1 MKVLAVASKGGHWV
15 ELLRLLPAFSGMEMV
30 YISTDPNLAVTVEG
44 SKFYNVPDA
53 NRWNK
58 FKLVK
63 IFMIVFKIV
72 YKERPK
78 FVISTGAAPGL
89 MALMAGKMLG
99 IKTIWIDT
107 IASAEK
113 LSLSGRIA
121 LKFVDRLYTQWPDL
135 SGPKIIYAGNILL

>member
-1 MKVLAVASKGGHWV
+1 MKVLAIASKGGHWV
-15 ELLRLLPAFSGMEMV
+15 ELLRLLPAFSGMEVV
-30 YISTDPNLAVTVEG
+30 YISTDANLAATVEG
-44 SKFYNVPDA
+44 SRFYSVPDA

-58 FKLVK
+58 YKLIR
-63 IFMIVFKIV
+63 IFFQLFTIVRR
-72 YKERPK
+72 ERPK

-89 MALMAGKMLG
+89 MGLFAAKLLG

-135 SGPKIIYAGNILL
+135 SGPKVIYAGNILL

>member
-15 ELLRLLPAFSGMEMV
+15 ELLRVLPAFSGMEMV
-30 YISTDPNLAVTVEG
+30 YVSTDPHLAGTVEG
-44 SKFYNVPDA
+44 SKFYCVPDA

-63 IFMIVFKIV
+63 IFMMLFKIV
-72 YKERPK
+72 FNERPK

>member
-1 MKVLAVASKGGHWV
+1 MKVLAIASKGGHWV

-30 YISTDPNLAVTVEG
+30 YISTNSDLATTVPGYKFYTVE
-44 SKFYNVPDA
+44 DA

-63 IFMIVFKIV
+63 IFLVIFRIV
-72 YKERPK
+72 YTERPK
-78 FVISTGAAPGL
+78 VIISTGAAPGL
-89 MALMAGKMLG
+89 MGLMAGKMLG
-99 IKTIWIDT
+99 IKTIWVDT

-121 LKFVDRLYTQWPDL
+121 TKFVDRIYTQWPEL
-135 SGPKIIYAGNILL
+135 SGPKVIYAGNILL

>member
-1 MKVLAVASKGGHWV
+1 MKVLAIASKGGHWV

-30 YISTDPNLAVTVEG
+30 YVSTDPNLSSTVEG
-44 SKFYNVPDA
+44 SKFYSVPDA

-58 FKLVK
+58 FELIK
-63 IFMIVFKIV
+63 IFVLLFNIVS
-72 YKERPK
+72 KEKPK

-89 MALMAGKMLG
+89 MGLMAGKILG

-121 LKFVDRLYTQWPDL
+121 LKFVDRLYTQWPEL
-135 SGPKIIYAGNILL
+135 SGPNIIYAGNILL

>member
-15 ELLRLLPAFSGMEMV
+15 ELLRLLPAFSGMEVV
-30 YISTDPNLAVTVEG
+30 YVSTDSNLSATVEG
-44 SKFYNVPDA
+44 SKFYSVPDA

-58 FKLVK
+58 YKLIR
-63 IFMIVFKIV
+63 IFMQLFDIVRREK
-72 YKERPK
+72 PD

-89 MALMAGKMLG
+89 MALMGAKILG

-135 SGPKIIYAGNILL
+135 SGPKVIYAGNILL

>member
-1 MKVLAVASKGGHWV
+1 MKVMAVASKGGHWV

-30 YISTDPNLAVTVEG
+30 YISTDPNLASTVEG
-44 SKFYNVPDA
+44 SKFYCVPDA

-63 IFMIVFKIV
+63 IFMMLFKIV
-72 YKERPK
+72 FKERPK

>member
-15 ELLRLLPAFSGMEMV
+15 ELLRLLPAFSGMDVV
-30 YISTDPNLAVTVEG
+30 YVSTDSNLAATVEG
-44 SKFYNVPDA
+44 SKFYCVPDA

-58 FKLVK
+58 YKLIQ
-63 IFMIVFKIV
+63 IFFLVYKIV
-72 YKERPK
+72 RRENPNC
-78 FVISTGAAPGL
+78 VISTGAAPGL
-89 MALMAGKMLG
+89 MALFAAKLLG
-99 IKTIWIDT
+99 MKTIWVDT

-135 SGPKIIYAGNILL
+135 SGPKVIYAGNILL

>member
-30 YISTDPNLAVTVEG
+30 YVSTDPNLASTVEG
-44 SKFYNVPDA
+44 NKFYSIPDA

-58 FKLVK
+58 FKLIR

-89 MALMAGKMLG
+89 MALMAGKILG
-99 IKTIWIDT
+99 IKTIWIDS

-113 LSLSGRIA
+113 LSLSGKIA
-121 LKFVDRLYTQWPDL
+121 LRFVDRLYTQWPDL

>member
-15 ELLRLLPAFSGMEMV
+15 ELLRLLPAFSGMEVV
-30 YISTDPNLAVTVEG
+30 YVSTDPNLSATVEG
-44 SKFYNVPDA
+44 SKFYSVPDA

-58 FKLVK
+58 YKLIR
-63 IFMIVFKIV
+63 IFIQLFDIVRREK
-72 YKERPK
+72 PK

-89 MALMAGKMLG
+89 MALMAAKILG

-135 SGPKIIYAGNILL
+135 SGPKVIYAGNILL

>member
-1 MKVLAVASKGGHWV
+1 MKVLAIASKGGHWV
-15 ELLRLLPAFSGMEMV
+15 ELLRLLPAFSGMEVV
-30 YISTDPNLAVTVEG
+30 YVSTDPHLASTVQG
-44 SKFYNVPDA
+44 SKFYSVPDA

-58 FKLVK
+58 YKLIR
-63 IFMIVFKIV
+63 IFMQLFEIVRT
-72 YKERPK
+72 ERPK

-89 MALMAGKMLG
+89 MGLMAAKMLG

-135 SGPKIIYAGNILL
+135 SGPKVIYAGNILL

>member
-1 MKVLAVASKGGHWV
+1 MKVLAIASKGGHWV
-15 ELLRLLPAFSGMEMV
+15 ELLRLLPAFSGMEVV
-30 YISTDPNLAVTVEG
+30 YVSTDPNLAATVKG
-44 SKFYNVPDA
+44 SKFYSVPDA

-58 FKLVK
+58 YKLIRIFFMLFTIVK
-63 IFMIVFKIV
+63 
-72 YKERPK
+72 KEHPK

-89 MALMAGKMLG
+89 MGLFAAKLLG
-99 IKTIWIDT
+99 MKTIWIDT

-135 SGPKIIYAGNILL
+135 SGPKVIYAGNILL